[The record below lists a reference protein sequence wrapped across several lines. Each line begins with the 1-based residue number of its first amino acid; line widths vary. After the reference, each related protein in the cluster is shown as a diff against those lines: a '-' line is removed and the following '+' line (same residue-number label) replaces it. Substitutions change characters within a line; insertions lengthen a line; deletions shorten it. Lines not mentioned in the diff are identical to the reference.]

1 MLVDWLLE
9 VAELI
14 ELRDAYTNFENLIP
28 ELDYA
33 DTLAE
38 LLGLRNDDKIFERLI
53 FEAAN
58 AQAQIKARLQ
68 ELKRAKELERILE
81 PIDLERLEIL
91 VEQAEQGADI
101 GLSGV
106 DLSELPSPS
115 PGFEKTRDW
124 IFLLHLYSVIKL
136 QGFERIYDKYVG

>member
-1 MLVDWLLE
+1 MVDWLLE

-14 ELRDAYTNFENLIP
+14 ELRDTYTKLENLIP

-58 AQAQIKARLQ
+58 AQAQIETRLQ
-68 ELKRAKELERILE
+68 ELKRAEELEKILE
-81 PIDLERLEIL
+81 PIDLEKLEIW

-106 DLSELPSPS
+106 DLSEMPPPS

-124 IFLLHLYSVIKL
+124 IFLLYLLCVLSL
-136 QGFERIYDKYVG
+136 QGFKRIYDKYVG